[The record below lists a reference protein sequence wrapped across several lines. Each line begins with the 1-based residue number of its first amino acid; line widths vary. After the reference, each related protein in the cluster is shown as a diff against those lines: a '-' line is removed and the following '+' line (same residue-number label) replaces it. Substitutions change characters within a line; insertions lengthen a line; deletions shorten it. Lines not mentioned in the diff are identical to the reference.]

1 MKKLIMAAVLSMAIV
16 TPCHAETT
24 CHDLV
29 MSYIIHDQDPPT
41 VPGDLLYTE
50 DGDQFP
56 MLVATTGYCEGT
68 HGSHGDRMRQGYVA
82 YTPETYGFAME
93 IYKAEPTDNGYE
105 LGDYLGLYEI
115 KDCGYGR
122 STGQGKSRVRSDKKN
137 QGTIEAGLSVDRYAP
152 TLQECRE
159 WMKATNG
166 MVFIRII
173 EAKG

>member
-29 MSYIIHDQDPPT
+29 MSYIIHDQDPPQE
-41 VPGDLLYTE
+41 PGDILYCE
-50 DGDQFP
+50 DGTEHK
-56 MLVATTGYCEGT
+56 LASTTGYCEGVR
-68 HGSHGDRMRQGYVA
+68 GSHGDRMRKGYVA
-82 YTPETYGFAME
+82 FTPESYGCAME
-93 IYKAEPTDNGYE
+93 IYKAIPTESGYE
-105 LGDYLGLYEI
+105 LGEYLGLYEI